1 MKKFTKVAVILAVIF
16 ALIGITCV
24 IASFAMGFTWSNF
37 KYMLDA
43 DKFNFAFEIDD
54 FHEDKKGVI
63 KGQDDKQGNVIIPN
77 ESFQNLDIEFSAGV
91 LEIVYAD
98 VENVEVQ
105 NKNAHGFKCYVEENT
120 LHIKGG
126 LKKVGVN
133 SNVGSIVVSV
143 PRNMIFD
150 EVDLE
155 LDAGEATL
163 SGLVANSVDIEIGAG
178 EVNLKGLDTKALDT
192 TVGAGKLYI
201 ELVGGE
207 SDYNYDAE
215 CGMGEIKIGTTSIS
229 GMGGSKK
236 INNPGAN
243 RFMDLECGMGEI
255 QIEFQSQNL

>member
-1 MKKFTKVAVILAVIF
+1 MKKITKVAVVLAVIF
-16 ALIGITCV
+16 AIIGITCV
-24 IASFAMGFTWSNF
+24 IASFAMGFTWDRLTG
-37 KYMLDA
+37 MVTEG
-43 DKFNFAFEIDD
+43 KFNFAFELDD
-54 FHEDKKGVI
+54 FREDGKGIVKVPSEKKGDVM
-63 KGQDDKQGNVIIPN
+63 IPN
-77 ESFQNLDIEFSAGV
+77 ESFRNLDIEFGAGT

-98 VENVEVQ
+98 VEKVEVQ
-105 NKNAHGFKCYVEENT
+105 RKNTTNFACYVEEGT

-126 LKKVGVN
+126 TKVGVN

-192 TVGAGKLYI
+192 AVGAGKLYI

-207 SDYNYDAE
+207 SDYNYEAE
-215 CGMGEIKIGTTSIS
+215 CGMGDIKIGITSVS
-229 GMGGSKK
+229 GMGGSKE

-255 QIEFQSQNL
+255 QIEFQNQNL